1 MSSASLSVEER
12 IHEGVDDTKELLQRH
27 WAIISQDYAALTGS
41 MILSVFIF
49 LGLFGPYL
57 APHHPI
63 QDFVTTS
70 DGSLL
75 RLSPPTAQA
84 PMGTTQYGKDIF
96 SQFLAG
102 ARPTLIAGFIGGF
115 CSGLLGFLVGLTAG
129 YSGGRVDEV
138 LMRLTDLTFAVPAL
152 PIELLLLSF
161 IEPSIWIISA
171 IILVLLW
178 KLTARVVRSE
188 VLTVKERTYVK
199 SARASGAS
207 HPRTMF
213 LHVAPN
219 VLPIGLLYSA
229 YSTAWA
235 ITAAASLAF
244 LGFGDPTRTSWGRML
259 RAAFGAGAMR
269 EAWWWVI
276 PPAIGIAAVTVSVF
290 FVGRAYEE
298 VLNPKLKD
306 Q

>member
-1 MSSASLSVEER
+1 MSTTTPTLRERVQRATDDAAESVR
-12 IHEGVDDTKELLQRH
+12 WH
-27 WAIISQDYAALTGS
+27 WSIISQDYSALIGTVV
-41 MILSVFIF
+41 LAVFIF
-49 LGLFGPYL
+49 LGFFGPYL

-63 QDFVTTS
+63 EDFITGS

-75 RLSPPTAQA
+75 RLSAPTQAA

-102 ARPTLIAGFIGGF
+102 ARPTLIAGFVGGF
-115 CSGLLGFLVGLTAG
+115 LSGMLGFLVGLTAG
-129 YSGGRVDEV
+129 YYGGYVDQV

-152 PIELLLLSF
+152 PIELLLLTF
-161 IEPSIWIISA
+161 VEPNIWIIA
-171 IILVLLW
+171 VIILALLW

-188 VLTVKERTYVK
+188 VLSVKERTFVK
-199 SARASGAS
+199 SARASGAGNL
-207 HPRTMF
+207 RTMF

-235 ITAAASLAF
+235 ITAAAGLAF
-244 LGFGDPTRTSWGRML
+244 LGFGDPTKTSWGRML
-259 RAAFGAGAMR
+259 RASFEAGAMR
-269 EAWWWVI
+269 SAWWWVL

-298 VLNPKLKD
+298 EINPELKS

>member
-1 MSSASLSVEER
+1 MTDDVLESLAW
-12 IHEGVDDTKELLQRH
+12 H
-27 WAIISQDYAALTGS
+27 WSIISQDWSALIGTGV
-41 MILSVFIF
+41 IAVFLF
-49 LGLFGPYL
+49 LGVFGPYL
-57 APHHPI
+57 APMHPI
-63 QDFVTTS
+63 QDFATTS

-75 RLSPPTAQA
+75 RLSPPTQAA
-84 PMGTTQYGKDIF
+84 PMGTTQYGKDIL
-96 SQFLAG
+96 SQFLSG
-102 ARPTLIAGFIGGF
+102 ARPTLIAGVFGGF
-115 CSGLLGFLVGLTAG
+115 LSGVLGFLVGLTAG
-129 YSGGRVDEV
+129 YYGGKVDEV

-161 IEPSIWIISA
+161 VQPSIWIISA

-188 VLTVKERTYVK
+188 VLSVKERTFVK
-199 SARASGAS
+199 SARASGAG
-207 HPRTMF
+207 HHRTMF

-235 ITAAASLAF
+235 ITAAAGLAF
-244 LGFGDPTRTSWGRML
+244 LGFGDPTMTSWGRML

-269 EAWWWVI
+269 DAWWWVL

-298 VLNPKLKD
+298 VINPELKS